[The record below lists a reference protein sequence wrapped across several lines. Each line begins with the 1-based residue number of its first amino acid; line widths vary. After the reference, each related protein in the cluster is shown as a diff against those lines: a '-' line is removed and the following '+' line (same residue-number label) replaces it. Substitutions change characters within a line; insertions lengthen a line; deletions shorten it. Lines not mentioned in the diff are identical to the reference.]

1 MPPDKAAAISYL
13 KFPFYLKKDR
23 LEAVDAWISNGLRG
37 SVIYS
42 SSGTGKTEIAF
53 ECARKAAAR
62 AAIAAIAAITTTEK
76 KEHVSSLSYS
86 SFNILYLVP
95 RIVLINQNY
104 EKLVIVNLNFNF
116 YIYLLVTFP

>member
-1 MPPDKAAAISYL
+1 MPPDKVAAISYL

-53 ECARKAAAR
+53 ECARKGAAR
-62 AAIAAIAAITTTEK
+62 AAITATK
-76 KEHVSSLSYS
+76 KKPAVH
-86 SFNILYLVP
+86 
-95 RIVLINQNY
+95 
-104 EKLVIVNLNFNF
+104 
-116 YIYLLVTFP
+116 LLLPFKQLL